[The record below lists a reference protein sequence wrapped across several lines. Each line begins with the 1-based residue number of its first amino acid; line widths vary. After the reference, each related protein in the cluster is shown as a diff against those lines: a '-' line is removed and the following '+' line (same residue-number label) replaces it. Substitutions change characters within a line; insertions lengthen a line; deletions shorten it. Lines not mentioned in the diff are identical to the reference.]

1 MRYEWTTTPNINKLA
16 KQAEDYFKTK
26 NFLTKTEKT
35 NSTVKISAMPNKNTE
50 IKERIDIEIQKTEK
64 GIAINFNT
72 AEKKQKRIKIE
83 MLLTFITGGALLL
96 NEIKSKE
103 KLDALQQDFWTYIQK
118 TISDLQS

>member
-50 IKERIDIEIQKTEK
+50 IKERIDVEIQKTEN

-83 MLLTFITGGALLL
+83 MLLTFITGGAFLL

-103 KLDALQQDFWTYIQK
+103 KLDTFQQDFLAYMQK